1 MFSES
6 SFVLLIPDHR
16 AFSSGSLFRLVLGP
30 PLTILILILHKYLT
44 KVRILIIRVCFFQHE
59 FSHRVI
65 NKIIVKNQFK
75 KYRDYGSRNILHDG
89 SLKLQTR
96 MKTMFINPY
105 LIVVGSASS
114 SICFDD
120 GGNLQLSKDLIVEV
134 LPLYD
139 EPLQVALVFC
149 VPFLATFQPP
159 LPSWLL
165 RLVLELRLQSLLV
178 ASPALLQRVWQPI
191 PQCVCW
197 PPPRCSFVQVL
208 FDV

>member
-1 MFSES
+1 
-6 SFVLLIPDHR
+6 
-16 AFSSGSLFRLVLGP
+16 
-30 PLTILILILHKYLT
+30 
-44 KVRILIIRVCFFQHE
+44 
-59 FSHRVI
+59 
-65 NKIIVKNQFK
+65 
-75 KYRDYGSRNILHDG
+75 
-89 SLKLQTR
+89 

-165 RLVLELRLQSLLV
+165 RLV
-178 ASPALLQRVWQPI
+178 
-191 PQCVCW
+191 
-197 PPPRCSFVQVL
+197 
-208 FDV
+208 